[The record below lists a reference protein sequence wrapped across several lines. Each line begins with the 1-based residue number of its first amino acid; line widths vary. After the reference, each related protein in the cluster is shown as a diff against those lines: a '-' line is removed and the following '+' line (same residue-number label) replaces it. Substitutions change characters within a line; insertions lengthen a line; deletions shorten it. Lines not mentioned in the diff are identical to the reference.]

1 MFMKKVTEL
10 TPMEAQEAPSD
21 AIEIIDD
28 PDSSGEG
35 DNEIETSLK
44 QLFPVPGLSVLVI
57 KV

>member
-1 MFMKKVTEL
+1 MFTKKVTEL
-10 TPMEAQEAPSD
+10 TPMEEQEASPD
-21 AIEIIDD
+21 AIEIVDD

-44 QLFPVPGLSVLVI
+44 QLFPVPGLSALMI